1 MVAAT
6 TTQGVGAWGLL
17 SFPARRRAWRHG
29 VKGPALLA
37 LAAGVADAFVFWQT
51 NSHGHVKGSA
61 TRGDMGAMR
70 G

>member
-1 MVAAT
+1 
-6 TTQGVGAWGLL
+6 
-17 SFPARRRAWRHG
+17 